1 MTDIFF
7 SYSSADRERVRP
19 IRDALVAQGF
29 DVFWDREVPTG
40 LDWDSWIRQHLAKS
54 KCAMAFWSTA
64 SIASRNVRHEATIAD
79 QQGKL
84 IPVLLE
90 PLTAQQFPM
99 GFYAQQAANLAD
111 WNGDLGHDEWCK
123 LRREYE
129 AKLMPAWVRQRM
141 DEKDAELVGERARRQ
156 GAEGRDRV
164 LQAQIAKEAEVQQAL
179 KRERDD
185 ALNEVAA
192 LKGNVEKLT
201 QARAEATAKQADVQ
215 QALKREHDSALDEVA
230 ALKGTVEELTQARS
244 DAEARVVDLSQRLS
258 KVRQAKAKE
267 IARSVGAKLSLLVI
281 AAAVATVGFW
291 TYHLIWSAPQPLPAV
306 ASDSTPEAEQQ
317 RLAAIEEAQRQGKVA
332 ADAETKLKAAEIE
345 QQRLQEEVQGQAK
358 AATELQT
365 KLQAAQAAQQQQ
377 ARAVADADSKRKAA
391 EAEQQRLAKAATDA
405 DAKRGAAEAE
415 QRRLAE

>member
-29 DVFWDREVPTG
+29 DVFWDQEVPTG

-141 DEKDAELVGERARRQ
+141 DEKDAELVGERARRE
-156 GAEGRDRV
+156 GAERRDRV
-164 LQAQIAKEAEVQQAL
+164 LQAQIAKEAEVQQVL

-185 ALNEVAA
+185 ALDEVAA
-192 LKGNVEKLT
+192 LKGTVEKFT
-201 QARAEATAKQADVQ
+201 QARADATAKQTDVQ

-267 IARSVGAKLSLLVI
+267 IARSVGATLSRSQLRWQLLASGHTNSFGQPPSHSRRLRATRRRRLSNNGWPPSKRRSARGKRQQTLKQNSRLRRLNNSGCKKRYRVRQKQRPNFKQNYRLPKLSN
-281 AAAVATVGFW
+281 
-291 TYHLIWSAPQPLPAV
+291 SA
-306 ASDSTPEAEQQ
+306 
-317 RLAAIEEAQRQGKVA
+317 
-332 ADAETKLKAAEIE
+332 
-345 QQRLQEEVQGQAK
+345 
-358 AATELQT
+358 
-365 KLQAAQAAQQQQ
+365 
-377 ARAVADADSKRKAA
+377 KRKRQPTLTQNAN
-391 EAEQQRLAKAATDA
+391 
-405 DAKRGAAEAE
+405 
-415 QRRLAE
+415 